1 MIISKTIIIGINMH
15 GEMHLDINGIPNQ
28 AIVPEGMYI
37 SIINATVCGVPN
49 ISTLDNYENIAEVVS
64 EQTKTITNWNTMSRG
79 DINNISQSIK
89 NILIETNLEES
100 SNIIKDYQSLYK
112 KGKQNANMAKFSH
125 HYDKAFNIST
135 FDSGSSIPNK
145 LYLKFQEG
153 EVDDVNNIDPYYF
166 NKIVIY
172 NLDGEPDIFELLQ
185 SIGMNIDE
193 INTLDLLTFLRS
205 LGVENLIIVDL
216 SCNIFKGDSAH
227 LTDRNIRQIRR
238 TMKRGGKKSK
248 SQLKDFKKK
257 YKIRVKNKTKTRKTM
272 RHKKHYK

>member
-1 MIISKTIIIGINMH
+1 MSISKTIIIGINMH
-15 GEMHLDINGIPNQ
+15 GEIPLDINGTPIQ

-37 SIINATVCGVPN
+37 SVISATVCGVPN
-49 ISTLDNYENIAEVVS
+49 ISTLDNYENIAEGVS
-64 EQTKTITNWNTMSRG
+64 EQTKMITNWNTMSKRE
-79 DINNISQSIK
+79 INDISQSIK
-89 NILIETNLEES
+89 NILIATNNEES

-112 KGKQNANMAKFSH
+112 KGKQNTDMARFSH

-135 FDSGSSIPNK
+135 FDSESNIPNK

-153 EVDDVNNIDPYYF
+153 EVQDVNNIEPYYF

-185 SIGMNIDE
+185 SMGMNIDE
-193 INTLDLLTFLRS
+193 ISTLDMLTFLRS

-216 SCNIFKGDSAH
+216 SCNVFKGDSAH

-248 SQLKDFKKK
+248 SQLKDFKKNCK
-257 YKIRVKNKTKTRKTM
+257 MRVKNKKKSRKTIKQ
-272 RHKKHYK
+272 KKHYK